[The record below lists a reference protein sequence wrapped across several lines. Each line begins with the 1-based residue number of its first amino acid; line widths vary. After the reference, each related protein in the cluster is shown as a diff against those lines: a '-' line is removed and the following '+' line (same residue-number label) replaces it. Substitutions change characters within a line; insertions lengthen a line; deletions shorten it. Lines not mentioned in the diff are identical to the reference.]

1 MPPRRRRVNAEMEEE
16 MRRLRMRLDAMETTH
31 RRAPDAGD
39 ISEAESEEEVEDEEN
54 VVEDVAQDRLIKVVS
69 KIGAR
74 ARIEVPM
81 YEGNLEVEELLDWV
95 RAMDKYF
102 DYEDIEED
110 KMVKHAVT
118 RLKGH
123 ATLWWD
129 ELQAERRRNGKKKIK
144 NWDRMVAKLKAKF
157 IPRDYQ
163 INLYRRLQNL
173 KQRGLSVKEYTE

>member
-1 MPPRRRRVNAEMEEE
+1 VKLRVE
-16 MRRLRMRLDAMETTH
+16 
-31 RRAPDAGD
+31 
-39 ISEAESEEEVEDEEN
+39 EEEVEEN
-54 VVEDVAQDRLIKVVS
+54 VAEDASQDRLIKVVS

-95 RAMDKYF
+95 RAMEKYF
-102 DYEDIEED
+102 NYEYVEED

-129 ELQAERRRNGKKKIK
+129 ELQANAGA
-144 NWDRMVAKLKAKF
+144 MVSRKLKAG
-157 IPRDYQ
+157 I
-163 INLYRRLQNL
+163 
-173 KQRGLSVKEYTE
+173 GW